1 VEVRAGEPCWAR
13 GGGGGGAASHAGSD
27 DDGYGASVVGH
38 MGR

>member
-1 VEVRAGEPCWAR
+1 VEVRADEPCWAR

-27 DDGYGASVVGH
+27 DDGYGPSVVGH

>member
-27 DDGYGASVVGH
+27 DDGYGASVVRH
-38 MGR
+38 MGW

>member
-27 DDGYGASVVGH
+27 DDGYGASVVRH